1 MAAGKTYTPIASTT
15 LNAAEA
21 TVTFLSIP
29 QTYTDLICVM
39 EGRGS
44 RADYDDEVK
53 IQFNSDTASNYS
65 TTLLSGDGSVTG
77 SSRASN
83 TAYIIGRIT
92 SASATASNR
101 SNMIININN
110 YSNATTYKTV
120 LLRLNEPPSG
130 GADYGVGLHAG
141 LWRNTA
147 AITTLTLTTA
157 NGNFNSGCTFTLYG
171 IKAA

>member
-1 MAAGKTYTPIASTT
+1 MAKTYEPISTQT
-15 LNAAEA
+15 LGTATA
-21 TVTFLSIP
+21 TVTFSSIP

-44 RADYDDEVK
+44 RADFDDEVK

-65 TTLLSGDGSVTG
+65 TTLLSGSGSAAS
-77 SSRASN
+77 SSRASS
-83 TAYIIGRIT
+83 ASFIIGRIT

-130 GADYGVGLHAG
+130 GADYGVALHAG

-147 AITTLTLTTA
+147 AVTTLTLTTT
-157 NGNFNSGCTFTLYG
+157 NGNFNSGCNFTLYG